1 MSDEKKLEKRI
12 DNMDGGGHLG
22 GTKFGQSPGHTGT
35 GTGAKP
41 PKDDE
46 KRREGEPPKADE
58 ANKD

>member
-35 GTGAKP
+35 GNPAKP

-46 KRREGEPPKADE
+46 KRREEEAAKSDE
-58 ANKD
+58 D

>member
-35 GTGAKP
+35 GNSARPKPQPAK
-41 PKDDE
+41 DE
-46 KRREGEPPKADE
+46 KAESADRGE
-58 ANKD
+58 